1 MEAVEA
7 LALVS
12 GNVEQELLIRNEYL
26 AMENRILKSKLK
38 KPVSFNDSER
48 IQLAKI
54 GKRMGIKALKE
65 ISCIVKPETILNWF
79 RKLVAKKFDG
89 SSFRKT
95 HGRPHIGIE
104 LEKLIIQFAEENPN
118 WGHDR
123 ISGALSN
130 LGYKV
135 SDRTVGNILKRN
147 GIPPAPI
154 RNQDTTWAT
163 FIKNHQDVIAA
174 CDFFTA
180 EVITPVGL
188 ITYYVLF
195 FIHLGSRKI
204 HIAGVTPNP
213 NEEWMKQM
221 ARNVTMAEWGFL
233 SSCEYLIHDRDS
245 KFCQSFRSIIKS
257 GGVEPLKLPT
267 RSPNLNAFAERW
279 VLSIKSECISGLI
292 FFGEESLQKALEEYT
307 IHYHQERNHQG
318 KDNRLLF
325 PSQNFNPDEKES
337 EIACRP
343 RLGGVLKYYHRSA
356 A

>member
-118 WGHDR
+118 WG
-123 ISGALSN
+123 
-130 LGYKV
+130 
-135 SDRTVGNILKRN
+135 T
-147 GIPPAPI
+147 
-154 RNQDTTWAT
+154 
-163 FIKNHQDVIAA
+163 
-174 CDFFTA
+174 
-180 EVITPVGL
+180 
-188 ITYYVLF
+188 
-195 FIHLGSRKI
+195 
-204 HIAGVTPNP
+204 
-213 NEEWMKQM
+213 
-221 ARNVTMAEWGFL
+221 
-233 SSCEYLIHDRDS
+233 
-245 KFCQSFRSIIKS
+245 
-257 GGVEPLKLPT
+257 
-267 RSPNLNAFAERW
+267 
-279 VLSIKSECISGLI
+279 
-292 FFGEESLQKALEEYT
+292 
-307 IHYHQERNHQG
+307 
-318 KDNRLLF
+318 
-325 PSQNFNPDEKES
+325 
-337 EIACRP
+337 
-343 RLGGVLKYYHRSA
+343 
-356 A
+356 